1 MIGMEVLNDLE
12 TTAKQLSQEKNI
24 EKQRST
30 FAKLSQPMY
39 KLAQKANLGYTV
51 YYQNCPMFNG
61 GSNWLS
67 KDSDIKNPFYG
78 NMMLTCGSTVET
90 LK

>member
-1 MIGMEVLNDLE
+1 MEVLNNLV
-12 TTAKQLSQEKNI
+12 TTSKQLIQEINLN
-24 EKQRST
+24 KQRIS
-30 FAKLSQPMY
+30 FAKLSEPMY

>member
-1 MIGMEVLNDLE
+1 
-12 TTAKQLSQEKNI
+12 
-24 EKQRST
+24 
-30 FAKLSQPMY
+30 MY

-67 KDSDIKNPFYG
+67 KDSAIKNPFYG
-78 NMMLTCGSTVET
+78 NMMLKCGSTVET

>member
-1 MIGMEVLNDLE
+1 MEVLKDLE
-12 TTAKQLSQEKNI
+12 STSKQLVQEKNI
-24 EKQRST
+24 EKQRTT
-30 FAKLSQPMY
+30 FAKLSVPMH

-51 YYQNCPMFNG
+51 YYQNCPMYNG

-78 NMMLTCGSTVET
+78 NMMLTCGSTIET